1 MEEKYILFSMEDERL
16 KDLSEALSNRS
27 CKKIINLLS
36 EKELTE
42 TDIARELNVPLN
54 TIDYNIKKLVSTGLI
69 EKTSHFWSIRGKKM
83 PVYRLSNKKIII
95 SPKKSISI
103 RSLLISIIGTGLIS
117 WIMREYSL
125 RKSSKEIIVQETLLK
140 SQDSIFS
147 ATAIEEGGREI
158 ISNVTQIGFF
168 APWQW
173 FLFGAWLGI
182 IIFFSITFF
191 NERRSNNGKIS

>member
-16 KDLSEALSNRS
+16 KDLSEALSNHS